1 MAETQRFTR
10 RAAVISIA
18 AGIASA
24 VLPGMAHSQD
34 YPSQPVTIIVPYGPG
49 SYMDSVIRPF
59 AQALQKTLGQTIIV
73 DNKGGA
79 NGVVGSQYAAR
90 ANPDGYTLLVGST
103 TTLAANAGLFK
114 SLPYEPLKDFV
125 PIAGIASTSMMLMV
139 RSDFPA
145 QDIKGFLDHAGKQSE
160 PLAIGYGSS
169 SAQIALAQLSKVS
182 GLNLMGVPY
191 KATPQAL
198 TDLVGGQVPAAIVD
212 VSNGVPHIQS
222 GRLAALAISGEKRSA
237 AAPDVPTLGEIF
249 PGVQLVTWIG
259 IVAPAGTPQPVLAK
273 LGDATTEALNAPDFK
288 RQLESLSTELDPMTA
303 QEMRERMERDRTQW
317 LELIKEAGIE
327 AK

>member
-1 MAETQRFTR
+1 MTETKRFTR
-10 RAAVISIA
+10 RNAMTAMA
-18 AGIASA
+18 AGMATTL
-24 VLPGMAHSQD
+24 LPFRAHSQD

-59 AQALQKTLGQTIIV
+59 AQAFQKTLGQTIIV

-79 NGVVGSQYAAR
+79 NGVVGSQFAAR
-90 ANPDGYTLLVGST
+90 SNPDGYTLLVGST

-114 SLPYEPLKDFV
+114 SLPYEPLTDFS
-125 PIAGIASTSMMLMV
+125 PIGGIASTSMMLMV

-145 QDIKGFLDHAGKQSE
+145 RDLKGFLDHASKQSE

-169 SAQIALAQLSKVS
+169 SAQVALALLSKVS
-182 GLNLMGVPY
+182 DLNFMGVPY

-222 GRLAALAISGEKRSA
+222 GRLVALAISGEKRSA

-259 IVAPAGTPQPVLAK
+259 IVAPAGTPQAVLAK
-273 LGDATTEALNAPDFK
+273 LSEATSKALDAPELK
-288 RQLESLSTELDPMTA
+288 RQLESQSTDLAPMTA
-303 QEMRERMERDRTQW
+303 SEMRERMERDRALW
-317 LELIKEAGIE
+317 LGLIKEAGIE
-327 AK
+327 PR

>member
-1 MAETQRFTR
+1 MAETKRFTR
-10 RAAVISIA
+10 REAVISIA
-18 AGIASA
+18 AGIATA
-24 VLPGMAHSQD
+24 VLPTMAHSQD

-90 ANPDGYTLLVGST
+90 AAPDGYTLLVGST

-114 SLPYEPLKDFV
+114 SLPYEPLKDFT
-125 PIAGIASTSMMLMV
+125 PIAGLASTSMMLMV

-145 QDIKGFLDHAGKQSE
+145 HDIKGFLAHAGKQSE

-169 SAQIALAQLSKVS
+169 SAQVALAQLSKVS

-212 VSNGVPHIQS
+212 VSNGIPHIQS
-222 GRLAALAISGEKRSA
+222 GRLVALAISGEKRSA
-237 AAPDVPTLGEIF
+237 AAPGVPTLGEIF

-259 IVAPAGTPQPVLAK
+259 LVAPAGTPEPVLAK
-273 LGDATTEALNAPDFK
+273 LGAATTEALNAPDFK

-317 LELIKEAGIE
+317 LDLIKEAGIE
-327 AK
+327 PK